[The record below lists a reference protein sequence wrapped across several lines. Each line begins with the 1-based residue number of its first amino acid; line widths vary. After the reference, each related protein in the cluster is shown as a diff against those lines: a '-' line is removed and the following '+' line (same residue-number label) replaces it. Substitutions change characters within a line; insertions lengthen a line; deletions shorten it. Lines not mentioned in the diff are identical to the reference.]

1 MVLGSYC
8 FGLCRFGFR
17 GLCDD
22 WGTNRVICGLN
33 VFRILILLVFF
44 VVCLYGGGWWLCWW
58 FSVAVLAVLVVCGG
72 CVGGLRWLGGVG
84 CLTQCLW
91 LVVLVHGG
99 GEGRF

>member
-44 VVCLYGGGWWLCWW
+44 VVCLYGGGWWPE
-58 FSVAVLAVLVVCGG
+58 GG
-72 CVGGLRWLGGVG
+72 CVGGLWWLGVVG
-84 CLTQCLW
+84 YPLI
-91 LVVLVHGG
+91 
-99 GEGRF
+99 

>member
-58 FSVAVLAVLVVCGG
+58 FSVAVLVVCGG
-72 CVGGLRWLGGVG
+72 FRWL
-84 CLTQCLW
+84 CW
-91 LVVLVHGG
+91 LLVHGG
-99 GEGRF
+99 GEGH